1 MTKQTKLN
9 AVISVAAIPDR
20 YREIIHTHNLTCTF
34 SCAVGKRAGGSLH
47 ITSSNVN
54 PEVFHPAERDA
65 ILRGDRD
72 VIIVRGAATFLYRL
86 IHKTAS
92 TRVYRIASHSV
103 DFTQGK
109 F

>member
-1 MTKQTKLN
+1 MTKETKLN
-9 AVISVAAIPDR
+9 AVIGGNQIPDS

-34 SCAVGKRAGGSLH
+34 SCTVGKRSGGTLQ
-47 ITSSNVN
+47 ITSSNVD
-54 PEVFHPAERDA
+54 PKVFHDAERNA

-72 VIIVRGAATFLYRL
+72 VVIVRGTATFIYRL

-92 TRVYRIASHSV
+92 ARVYRIASHSV
-103 DFTQGK
+103 DFSQGK